1 MFHMKRE
8 LGISI
13 YPDHSDP
20 VKDKEYVKKAADL
33 GFSRLFMSMLEITGG
48 KEKTAEKFKDIIM
61 YARKLGFE
69 VILDINP
76 GIFKQ
81 LDISYDDLGFFAKLG
96 ASGIRLD
103 EGFDGL
109 KESLISYNPYGL
121 NIELNMSNNVD
132 YLDNILSYQ
141 ANEPFI
147 YGCHNFYPQEGT
159 GLPYDF
165 FVECSKRFKKYG
177 IKTSAFVT
185 SQDATGGP
193 WNVNDGLPTLEM
205 HRHMPIE
212 LQAKHLFA
220 TNLIDTVIIGDA
232 YASDEELKK
241 LAELDRYCVTLDV
254 DFLPE
259 INPVEAQI
267 VEDNLHFRRGD
278 ITDQFIRSTQVR
290 VKYAHQDNPPHN
302 NEFKFEKGDVVIGND
317 EFGRY
322 KNELQIVLTSQVDSR
337 KNLVAKIAKEELF
350 LLDYIKPWSKFKFKN
365 QANK

>member
-1 MFHMKRE
+1 MKRE

-20 VKDKEYVKKAADL
+20 AKDRAYVKKAADL
-33 GFSRLFMSMLEITGG
+33 GFTQLFMSMLEVQEG
-48 KEKTAEKFKDIIM
+48 KKETAKKFKSIIG
-61 YARKLGFE
+61 YARDLGFE

-81 LDISYDDLGFFAKLG
+81 LGISYDDLGFFAKLG

-121 NIELNMSNNVD
+121 NIELNMSNNVA

-141 ANEPFI
+141 ANQPYI
-147 YGCHNFYPQEGT
+147 YGCHNFYPQSGT

-165 FVECSKRFKKYG
+165 FVKCSERFKKHG

-185 SQDATGGP
+185 SQDAAGGP

-205 HRHMPIE
+205 HRHLPID
-212 LQAKHLFA
+212 LQARHLFA
-220 TNLIDTVIIGDA
+220 TGLIDTVIIGNA
-232 YASDEELKK
+232 YASDEELER
-241 LAELDRYCVTLDV
+241 LAAIDRYCITLNV
-254 DFLPE
+254 KYVPE
-259 INPVEAQI
+259 VNPIEVKI
-267 VEDNLHFRRGD
+267 LEDNLHFRRGD
-278 ITDQFIRSTQVR
+278 ITDNAIRSTQVR
-290 VKYAHQDNPPHN
+290 VKYADEPNVPHDN
-302 NEFKFEKGDVVIGND
+302 EQQFERGDIVVGND

-322 KNELQIVLTSQVDSR
+322 KNELQIILQPQIDSR
-337 KNLVAKIAKEELF
+337 KNLVGKIPQDELF
-350 LLDYIKPWSKFKFKN
+350 MLDYIEPWSKFKFKN
-365 QANK
+365 AENQ